1 MDIKIHRNKYCVW
14 VYSKK
19 DAASKTPK
27 NLFYEFDPSGDI
39 IVKDFAM
46 LYHYIKA
53 HKYPEITLEELP
65 ILLQGEIVK
74 DFPELAAPDE
84 LDEFVKRY
92 QMT

>member
-27 NLFYEFDPSGDI
+27 NLFYEFEPSGDI
-39 IVKDFAM
+39 IVKDLAM
-46 LYHYIKA
+46 HYIKA
-53 HKYPEITLEELP
+53 NKYPEIALEELP

-74 DFPELAAPDE
+74 DFPELAASDE
-84 LDEFVKRY
+84 LDEFMKHYRVS
-92 QMT
+92 